1 MSSCQFFE
9 TEKISYEETF
19 QEEIQAI
26 DWKEVD
32 QYPVFENCK
41 SSFEKI
47 DQRDC
52 FARTISSQMYQSISD
67 KNLVAVRDVYDTIL
81 VDFAVSKNGEL
92 SIMKI
97 ELDSILQN
105 EYPNLKDWILNSI
118 DSLELIAPAYKRGI
132 PVKMQ
137 FSLPVVIQTD

>member
-9 TEKISYEETF
+9 TEKISSEETYK
-19 QEEIQAI
+19 EEIQAI

-41 SSFEKI
+41 NNFEKVE
-47 DQRDC
+47 QKDC
-52 FARTISSQMYQSISD
+52 FVSTISSRMYQSISD
-67 KNLVAVRDVYDTIL
+67 KNLVATREVYDTIL
-81 VDFAVSKNGEL
+81 VDFAVSKDGEL

-105 EYPNLKDWILNSI
+105 EYPNLKEWILNSI

>member
-9 TEKISYEETF
+9 TEKISSDETF
-19 QEEIQAI
+19 KEEIQAI
-26 DWKEVD
+26 DWKDVD

-41 SSFEKI
+41 TNFEKI
-47 DQRDC
+47 EQRNC
-52 FARTISSQMYQSISD
+52 FASTISSKMYQSISD
-67 KNLVAVRDVYDTIL
+67 KNLIAVREVYDTIL

-97 ELDSILQN
+97 ELDSLLQK
-105 EYPNLKDWILNSI
+105 EYPHLKEWIFNSI

>member
-9 TEKISYEETF
+9 TEKISSEETF
-19 QEEIQAI
+19 QEEMQAI

-41 SSFEKI
+41 TSFEKT
-47 DQRDC
+47 DQKEC
-52 FARTISSQMYQSISD
+52 FVSTISYQLYQSISD
-67 KNLVAVRDVYDTIL
+67 KNLVAVRKVYDTIL
-81 VDFAVSKNGEL
+81 VDFEVSKKGDL
-92 SIMKI
+92 TIMQI
-97 ELDSILQN
+97 ELDSVLQK
-105 EYPNLKDWILNSI
+105 EYPSLKQWILNSI

-132 PVKMQ
+132 PVNMQ